1 MSRHPCTLAINERTG
16 RINTIDMGLLLA
28 YRVYSENF
36 NMVRLRVCVGVLDMA
51 QIKASIP
58 DELIEALDAAAVKLD
73 RSRSELVRFAIETYL
88 DELKDFDIAAERLSD
103 PSDQILDWDEVKGG
117 LHSTSKAQRP

>member
-1 MSRHPCTLAINERTG
+1 
-16 RINTIDMGLLLA
+16 
-28 YRVYSENF
+28 
-36 NMVRLRVCVGVLDMA
+36 MA
-51 QIKASIP
+51 QIEASIP

-88 DELKDFDIAAERLSD
+88 DELKDFELAAERLSD
-103 PSDQILDWDEVKGG
+103 PSDQILDWEEVKSG